1 MLFHVNMSNKLV
13 NVQLTII
20 SFNISKAANIR
31 LTIILGNPKAKVSI
45 NLANISLMIIF
56 HKAVVLIVSQFVKLI
71 LMYIQGCQGP

>member
-1 MLFHVNMSNKLV
+1 MLFHVNISNKLA

-20 SFNISKAANIR
+20 PYNISKAANIR
-31 LTIILGNPKAKVSI
+31 LTIILCNPKAKVSI

-56 HKAVVLIVSQFVKLI
+56 HKAVVLTVSQLVKLI